1 MKNYKELSNDELEQ
15 VSGGL
20 SNNPSYYGCNTG
32 DFTPTNA
39 LYTGKP
45 ICSCCK
51 HFKSGAC
58 EKGHDNPIYGLSS
71 ADPKKF

>member
-1 MKNYKELSNDELEQ
+1 MAFVELNEKELEY
-15 VSGGL
+15 VTGGL
-20 SNNPSYYGCNTG
+20 SQNPSYFGCNSG

-45 ICSCCK
+45 ICANCK

-58 EKGHDNPIYGLSS
+58 EKGHDNPVYGLSS
-71 ADPKKF
+71 ANPKNF